1 MLCTERDITLRKVM
15 EESLREKEQNYHL
28 LVENADAAIARIT
41 TGGVFVLMNH
51 RAAAM
56 LGGKPEDFVGKTMW
70 DVFPPDVA
78 ESQMKNVQRVI
89 ETRAGFIGEA
99 RTVVR
104 GDPRWFSDN
113 VQPIFDPDGTV
124 SSVQLIAIDVTE
136 RWQAEQSLRE
146 SEKRY
151 RRLISTAQE
160 GVWIID
166 SKDRAEYVNQRM
178 AEMLGY
184 APEEIQGRPMFD
196 FIDES
201 DQPRAAERLAQRRRG
216 IAEHY
221 DFRFRRKDGS
231 YVWVMISGTPILDDV
246 GRYLGSLAM
255 ISDVNERRRS
265 WKKPS
270 RRRSSSI
277 A

>member
-1 MLCTERDITLRKVM
+1 M
-15 EESLREKEQNYHL
+15 
-28 LVENADAAIARIT
+28 
-41 TGGVFVLMNH
+41 
-51 RAAAM
+51 
-56 LGGKPEDFVGKTMW
+56 
-70 DVFPPDVA
+70 
-78 ESQMKNVQRVI
+78 
-89 ETRAGFIGEA
+89 
-99 RTVVR
+99 
-104 GDPRWFSDN
+104 
-113 VQPIFDPDGTV
+113 